1 MPRPRITLVV
11 RAGAD
16 QIESTFS
23 KTAAKALEVNLNP
36 KWYGVLAEIGA
47 GQEVARW
54 FFRVGAA
61 AGTIAKS
68 ISAYDMT
75 ISDATYGKADRYVT
89 RDRVQNMLDYE
100 YLQCFL
106 TLKTARGKDTA
117 FFAFADTVVAKAFGR
132 DNECHGWLGIKYQ
145 GRPGAEPNTVMIH
158 CRMLDSTAQLQQ
170 EALGILGVN
179 LVHGSLSKAG
189 SHYQVLAGL
198 MDDLSRARIE
208 VDLVDFSG
216 PDYKGV
222 DKRCVALRLVEKG
235 LCDAALFSPS
245 GNLQIPQEA
254 LYKKNVLITR
264 GRFRPFTLLHNDMLI
279 GAASQFFCDPDGT
292 GVLSSQDFVGES
304 GDAYTECVYRDDTLV
319 LLELT
324 TRDMMEGGDLL
335 DWTNRDGG
343 IQEES
348 FIQRIEALSTMGYS
362 VLLSNYRRYFS
373 LASYLSTF
381 SKESIVI
388 SMGIPSVR
396 ELFKEKHYADLDG
409 GILEGFGRLLKYDL
423 KLYVYPTLDEQ
434 TGKLITAETLQ
445 VEPKVQKL
453 YDYIRERGTILPIND
468 YSQEL
473 LSQDDV
479 HKRVAESI
487 RSGTEDWEKLVPNHV
502 RDQIKRYHLLGY
514 RSRPAPKLS
523 NGSAIAQHT
532 KAQDRPQL
540 VPK

>member
-1 MPRPRITLVV
+1 M
-11 RAGAD
+11 
-16 QIESTFS
+16 
-23 KTAAKALEVNLNP
+23 NP
-36 KWYGVLAEIGA
+36 AWYGVLAEIGA

-68 ISAYDMT
+68 VSAYDMT
-75 ISDATYGKADRYVT
+75 ISDSTYGKADRYVT

-132 DNECHGWLGIKYQ
+132 NNECHGWLGIKYQ
-145 GRPGAEPNTVMIH
+145 SKPGAEPNTVMIH

-179 LVHGSLSKAG
+179 LVHGALSKDG
-189 SHYQVLAGL
+189 NHYQVLAGL
-198 MDDLSRARIE
+198 MDDLSRSRIE
-208 VDLVDFSG
+208 VDLADFSG

-279 GAASQFFCDPDGT
+279 GAASQFFCDPNGS
-292 GVLSSQDFVGES
+292 LSSVDQFTES
-304 GDAYTECVYRDDTLV
+304 GDVYSECVYRDDTLV

-434 TGKLITAETLQ
+434 TGRLITAETLQ

-468 YSQEL
+468 YNEDL

-479 HKRVAESI
+479 HKRVIESI

-502 RDQIKRYHLLGY
+502 RDQIKTHRLLGY
-514 RSRPAPKLS
+514 RSRPAPVIS
-523 NGSAIAQHT
+523 NGNALQQHLQ
-532 KAQDRPQL
+532 AGRPQL